1 MGDGV
6 FALAGPWPP
15 LPPPRAPTGAATP
28 PVPAWRRRVRGGAW
42 GRWVLGTLVAL
53 ALVAVAVQGWVL
65 AGVRGEL
72 QRVTARL
79 QASGDRPLSE
89 KVQQDRPPTKKPAA
103 HLIAGADVSSQPN
116 GSLRWEPGKSWAFI
130 RGLGYRGGSLVCRQP
145 GLYFV
150 YAKVQ
155 LGAPGC
161 PARAATLHGI
171 HKRTPRYP
179 GVLDLLV
186 NKVVY
191 CPQAHQ
197 VPWARNSFL
206 GGLVRLET
214 GDEVFTQVQAPE
226 LVRAVDGTR
235 SYFGMF
241 MV

>member
-1 MGDGV
+1 M
-6 FALAGPWPP
+6 
-15 LPPPRAPTGAATP
+15 GAATP
-28 PVPAWRRRVRGGAW
+28 PTPMWRRRVRGVAW

-65 AGVRGEL
+65 VGVRGEL
-72 QRVTARL
+72 QRVTAQL
-79 QASGDRPLSE
+79 QHPDTHTPT
-89 KVQQDRPPTKKPAA
+89 PPTSPFLPA
-103 HLIAGADVSSQPN
+103 AGADLSSQPN

-130 RGLGYRGGSLVCRQP
+130 RGLGYRDGSLVCRQP

-150 YAKVQ
+150 YSKVQ

-179 GVLDLLV
+179 GILDLLV
-186 NKVVY
+186 TKVVY
-191 CPQAHQ
+191 CPQPHGT
-197 VPWARNSFL
+197 PWARQSFL
-206 GGLVRLET
+206 GGLVRLEA
-214 GDEVFTQVQAPE
+214 GDEVFTRVQAPE

>member
-15 LPPPRAPTGAATP
+15 LPPPRAPTGAAPP

-79 QASGDRPLSE
+79 Q
-89 KVQQDRPPTKKPAA
+89 
-103 HLIAGADVSSQPN
+103 IAGADVSSQPN

>member
-1 MGDGV
+1 
-6 FALAGPWPP
+6 
-15 LPPPRAPTGAATP
+15 
-28 PVPAWRRRVRGGAW
+28 
-42 GRWVLGTLVAL
+42 
-53 ALVAVAVQGWVL
+53 
-65 AGVRGEL
+65 
-72 QRVTARL
+72 
-79 QASGDRPLSE
+79 
-89 KVQQDRPPTKKPAA
+89 
-103 HLIAGADVSSQPN
+103 
-116 GSLRWEPGKSWAFI
+116 AFV
-130 RGLGYRGGSLVCRQP
+130 RGLGYRGGSLVCHQP

-186 NKVVY
+186 NKVLY
-191 CPQAHQ
+191 CPQAHGA
-197 VPWARNSFL
+197 PWARHSFL

-214 GDEVFTQVQAPE
+214 GDEVFTRVQAPE

>member
-15 LPPPRAPTGAATP
+15 LPPPGAPTGAATP
-28 PVPAWRRRVRGGAW
+28 PVPAWRRRVRVGAW

-72 QRVTARL
+72 QKVTARL
-79 QASGDRPLSE
+79 QASGDQPLSE
-89 KVQQDRPPTKKPAA
+89 KVLQ
-103 HLIAGADVSSQPN
+103 AGADVSSQPN

-161 PARAATLHGI
+161 PTRAATLHGI

-191 CPQAHQ
+191 CPEAHG
-197 VPWARNSFL
+197 VPWARHSFL
-206 GGLVRLET
+206 GGLVRLEI
-214 GDEVFTQVQAPE
+214 GDEVFTRVQAPE

>member
-1 MGDGV
+1 M
-6 FALAGPWPP
+6 
-15 LPPPRAPTGAATP
+15 GAATP
-28 PVPAWRRRVRGGAW
+28 PAPAWRRRVRGGAW

-53 ALVAVAVQGWVL
+53 ALVAVAAQGWVL

-79 QASGDRPLSE
+79 QHPAYLG
-89 KVQQDRPPTKKPAA
+89 PPDHPPHTPPHPA
-103 HLIAGADVSSQPN
+103 AGADVSSQPN
-116 GSLRWEPGKSWAFI
+116 GSLRWEPRKSWAFI

-161 PARAATLHGI
+161 PTRAATLHGI

-191 CPQAHQ
+191 CPQTHGA
-197 VPWARNSFL
+197 PWARQSFL
-206 GGLVRLET
+206 GGLVRLEM
-214 GDEVFTQVQAPE
+214 GDEVFTRVQAPE
-226 LVRAVDGTR
+226 LVRAADGTR

>member
-1 MGDGV
+1 MCPHVSPDPCGC
-6 FALAGPWPP
+6 P
-15 LPPPRAPTGAATP
+15 
-28 PVPAWRRRVRGGAW
+28 
-42 GRWVLGTLVAL
+42 
-53 ALVAVAVQGWVL
+53 
-65 AGVRGEL
+65 
-72 QRVTARL
+72 

-161 PARAATLHGI
+161 PTRAATLHGI

-191 CPQAHQ
+191 CPQAHG
-197 VPWARNSFL
+197 VPWARHSFL

-214 GDEVFTQVQAPE
+214 GDEVFTRVQAPE

>member
-1 MGDGV
+1 M
-6 FALAGPWPP
+6 
-15 LPPPRAPTGAATP
+15 GAATP
-28 PVPAWRRRVRGGAW
+28 PIPAWRRRVRGGVW
-42 GRWVLGTLVAL
+42 GRWVLGTLVSL
-53 ALVAVAVQGWVL
+53 ALVAVARHWTSP
-65 AGVRGEL
+65 GVPF
-72 QRVTARL
+72 A
-79 QASGDRPLSE
+79 DH
-89 KVQQDRPPTKKPAA
+89 PPTKKPAA
-103 HLIAGADVSSQPN
+103 HLIASADVSSQPN

-161 PARAATLHGI
+161 PTRAATLHGI

-191 CPQAHQ
+191 CPQAHE
-197 VPWARNSFL
+197 VPWARHSFL
-206 GGLVRLET
+206 GGLVRLEM
-214 GDEVFTQVQAPE
+214 GDEVFTRVQAPE

>member
-1 MGDGV
+1 M
-6 FALAGPWPP
+6 
-15 LPPPRAPTGAATP
+15 
-28 PVPAWRRRVRGGAW
+28 
-42 GRWVLGTLVAL
+42 
-53 ALVAVAVQGWVL
+53 
-65 AGVRGEL
+65 
-72 QRVTARL
+72 
-79 QASGDRPLSE
+79 
-89 KVQQDRPPTKKPAA
+89 
-103 HLIAGADVSSQPN
+103 
-116 GSLRWEPGKSWAFI
+116 
-130 RGLGYRGGSLVCRQP
+130 
-145 GLYFV
+145 
-150 YAKVQ
+150 Q

>member
-6 FALAGPWPP
+6 FTVAGPWPP
-15 LPPPRAPTGAATP
+15 LPPPQAPMCAATP
-28 PVPAWRRRVRGGAW
+28 PTPTWRRRVRGVAW

-65 AGVRGEL
+65 AGVRGDL
-72 QRVTARL
+72 QRVMAQL
-79 QASGDRPLSE
+79 QGNQPLSE
-89 KVQQDRPPTKKPAA
+89 KMLQDRPPTRKPAA
-103 HLIAGADVSSQPN
+103 HLIAGADLSSQPN

-130 RGLGYRGGSLVCRQP
+130 RGLGYREGSLVCRQP

-150 YAKVQ
+150 YSKVQ

-161 PARAATLHGI
+161 PVRAATLHGI

-179 GVLDLLV
+179 GILDLLV
-186 NKVVY
+186 TKVVY
-191 CPQAHQ
+191 CPQPHGT
-197 VPWARNSFL
+197 PWARQSFL
-206 GGLVRLET
+206 GGLVRLEA
-214 GDEVFTQVQAPE
+214 GDEVFTRVQAPE